1 MMKNAVLIISIP
13 IIFFS
18 DLLFAAIIL
27 IPADYP
33 TIQEGINA
41 ANEGDTVLVSPGT
54 YAENIIWPVVNGI
67 KLIGEDRNTTIID
80 GNQSGSVIYF
90 HDSTIDTSTLVSN
103 FTIKNGSSSK
113 GGGIYCFESEPSL
126 INLLVSENSTSEYGG
141 GIYCRFSDP
150 VLVNVVISEN
160 SSSYGGGIYCSG
172 SDPNLGNVT
181 IKNNLA
187 SYGGGLYCITNSSPR
202 GLPFVSTNST
212 PLDPSASKRKIFPP
226 S

>member
-1 MMKNAVLIISIP
+1 MKNAVLIISIP

-113 GGGIYCFESEPSL
+113 GGGIYC
-126 INLLVSENSTSEYGG
+126 
-141 GIYCRFSDP
+141 
-150 VLVNVVISEN
+150 
-160 SSSYGGGIYCSG
+160 
-172 SDPNLGNVT
+172 
-181 IKNNLA
+181 
-187 SYGGGLYCITNSSPR
+187 ITNSSPR